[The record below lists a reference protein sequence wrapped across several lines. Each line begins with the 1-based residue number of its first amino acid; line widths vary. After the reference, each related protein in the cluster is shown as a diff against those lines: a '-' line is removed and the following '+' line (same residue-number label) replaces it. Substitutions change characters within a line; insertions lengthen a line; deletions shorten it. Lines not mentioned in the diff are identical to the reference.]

1 MEELFRFL
9 LTRPAQ
15 ALDPSSTPVIPV
27 VATPDFHMALVDAR
41 NTEHPVETVHSI
53 AEERAATLALP
64 LPAETQFSPGLK
76 RLWAVL
82 RADPDMGAIEAATA
96 VTDEFGH
103 NPADLAADAV
113 FSENRLL
120 LGDRIIIQAI
130 IGPGDPPLVE
140 SAHALAA
147 ATVVFALAGD
157 DPRIEAPGGVAALLQ
172 ATLELPGDV
181 FPLPLETP
189 AEVTPPPPA
198 GGGMTPGRAEELG
211 ELRAGLQTSINE
223 LTRVAPEDIA
233 LPVAPSAPALESAP
247 PSSTTAPRVMARF
260 VPTPSAREQ
269 GLRLTER
276 AVEGLSE
283 GTRALLQERSIDLAA
298 TTLPAAIDHLAGD
311 LAAAEL
317 ELLSGTAPQ
326 SRVMITLGS
335 ELVPLDALLAAPVVT
350 PGGLPGVPTT
360 HGSLKPAGIGDL
372 LVVRQFL
379 KRYEPREI
387 AHVENILQGE
397 SKSREHRRARTT
409 EETFIIEEETKKEEE
424 RDLQS
429 TERSELQTEVSRTT
443 KSDAS
448 LKQGLTISASYGP
461 SVDLTSTTELAA
473 SSAKEE
479 ATKTA
484 TSYSKDV
491 TARAASKV
499 SERRRTERIL
509 RTVEV
514 FEELNKHG
522 IDNTDG
528 SGHVIGQYQ
537 WVDKIYEAQ
546 VFNYGK
552 RLLFDLMI
560 PEPAAFVLHAAA
572 TPPSSEEPLVKPAP
586 FTLTPAEIDEWGYT
600 WYVQQYEAVGV
611 APPPQPYITIA
622 KALAGEGQD
631 GQGTQAAEL
640 PVKDGYQAIS
650 GFVIVSYT
658 VESGYMVFVTVGKGI
673 HQFDGNTALWRAIPM
688 ANEVENIPFTVLIS
702 GVHHYTVAVEVHCQR
717 TQRALDA
724 WKLETHAAILQ
735 AYQQKLRDYEDAVA
749 QRQIQAGIQI
759 EGRNPGENERLIRTE
774 IKKSALAL
782 LTAQQ
787 FDHFGA
793 IVPSAEGYPQLDLTE
808 AGPEG
813 RYIRFFENAFEW
825 EQLTFFFYPYF
836 WGRKGGWI
844 DRALLGDV
852 DPLFADFIRAGSARV
867 VLPVR
872 PGFERAVGYF
882 LASGKPWNGGDLP
895 WIGSGLYVSII
906 DEIRERDDAPGDETP
921 SGDPWDVRLP
931 TSLVILRQEAGL
943 PAWEKNDAGEWV
955 PV

>member
-15 ALDPSSTPVIPV
+15 SLDPGSSPVIPV
-27 VATPDFHMALVDAR
+27 EATPDFHTALVDAR
-41 NTEHPVETVHSI
+41 NTAHPVETIHRM
-53 AEERAATLALP
+53 AEARAATLALP
-64 LPAETQFSPGLK
+64 LPAETQFGPGLE
-76 RLWAVL
+76 RLWALL
-82 RADPDMGAIEAATA
+82 RDDPDMSAAEAGAA
-96 VTDEFGH
+96 VIDVFGDS
-103 NPADLAADAV
+103 PADLVANAA
-113 FSENRLL
+113 FIENRRL
-120 LGDRIIIQAI
+120 LGDRIIIQTI
-130 IGPGDPPLVE
+130 IGTGNPPLME
-140 SAHALAA
+140 CAQALAV
-147 ATVVFALAGD
+147 ATVVGALARD
-157 DPRIEAPGGVAALLQ
+157 DSQIESPGGVAALLR
-172 ATLELPGDV
+172 ATLELPGDL

-189 AEVTPPPPA
+189 AEATPPPPA
-198 GGGMTPGRAEELG
+198 GGGMTPGRAEELSQ
-211 ELRAGLQTSINE
+211 LRAGLQASIDE
-223 LTRVAPEDIA
+223 LTRAAPEDIA
-233 LPVAPSAPALESAP
+233 LPVAPTAPTLESAP
-247 PSSTTAPRVMARF
+247 PSSATAPRVMARF
-260 VPTPSAREQ
+260 VSPPAAREL
-269 GLRLTER
+269 GLRLNQR
-276 AVEGLSE
+276 AADALSR
-283 GTRALLQERSIDLAA
+283 GTRALLEERSIDLAA
-298 TTLPAAIDHLAGD
+298 TTLPVAVDHLAGD
-311 LAAAEL
+311 LAAAER
-317 ELLSGTAPQ
+317 ELLTGTAPK

-360 HGSLKPAGIGDL
+360 HGTLKPAGIGDL

-379 KRYEPREI
+379 KRYEAREI

-409 EETFIIEEETKKEEE
+409 EETFITEEETKKEEE
-424 RDLQS
+424 RDLQT

-479 ATKTA
+479 ATRTA

-514 FEELNKHG
+514 FEELNRHG
-522 IDNTDG
+522 IDNTKG
-528 SGHVIGQYQ
+528 PGHIIGQYQ
-537 WVDKIYEAQ
+537 WLDKLYEAQ

-586 FTLTPAEIDEWGYT
+586 FTLTPDQITEGNYP
-600 WYVQQYEAVGV
+600 WYVQQYEAAGV

-622 KALAGEGQD
+622 KALSGEGQS
-631 GQGTQAAEL
+631 GQGTQAAEI
-640 PVKDGYQAIS
+640 PVKDGYEAIS
-650 GFVIVSYT
+650 GFVIVSSISA
-658 VESGYMVFVTVGKGI
+658 SGFLIHVTVGKGI
-673 HQFDGNTALWRAIPM
+673 HQFDGTTALWRAIPM
-688 ANEVENIPFTVLIS
+688 ANEVENIPFTVLVF
-702 GVHHYTVAVEVHCQR
+702 GVDHYAIAVEVHCQR
-717 TQRALDA
+717 TKRALDA

-836 WGRKGGWI
+836 WGRKGGWM
-844 DRALLGDV
+844 DRALLNDV

-882 LASGKPWNGGDLP
+882 LATGKIWNGGDLP

-921 SGDPWDVRLP
+921 YGDPWDVRLP
-931 TSLVILRQEAGL
+931 TSLVILRQEASL
-943 PAWEKNDAGEWV
+943 PAWEKNAAGEWV

>member
-15 ALDPSSTPVIPV
+15 ALDPSSNPIIPV
-27 VATPDFHMALVDAR
+27 EATPDFHTALVDAR
-41 NTEHPVETVHSI
+41 NTAHPVETVHRI
-53 AEERAATLALP
+53 AEARAATLTQP
-64 LPAETQFSPGLK
+64 LPAEAQFSPGLK
-76 RLWAVL
+76 RLWAAL
-82 RADPDMGAIEAATA
+82 RADPDMGATEAATA
-96 VTDEFGH
+96 VTDEFGV
-103 NPADLAADAV
+103 NPAGLAAGGA
-113 FSENRLL
+113 FTENRQL
-120 LGDRIIIQAI
+120 LGDRIIIQTI
-130 IGPGDPPLVE
+130 IGPGNPPVVE
-140 SAHALAA
+140 SAQALAA
-147 ATVVFALAGD
+147 ATVVVALAGD

-189 AEVTPPPPA
+189 AAATPPPPA
-198 GGGMTPGRAEELG
+198 GGGMTPGRAEVLR

-223 LTRVAPEDIA
+223 LTRAAPEDIA
-233 LPVAPSAPALESAP
+233 LPAAPALEGAP
-247 PSSTTAPRVMARF
+247 PSSATAPGVMARF
-260 VPTPSAREQ
+260 VPPPSAREL
-269 GLRLTER
+269 GLRLTQR
-276 AVEGLSE
+276 AAEALSE
-283 GTRALLQERSIDLAA
+283 GTRALLQDRSIDLAA
-298 TTLPAAIDHLAGD
+298 TTLPAAVDHLAGD
-311 LAAAEL
+311 LSAVEL
-317 ELLSGTAPQ
+317 ELLTGTAPQ
-326 SRVMITLGS
+326 SRVMVTLGS

-350 PGGLPGVPTT
+350 PGGLPGVPAT
-360 HGSLKPAGIGDL
+360 HGTLKPAGIGDL

-379 KRYEPREI
+379 KRYEAREI

-397 SKSREHRRARTT
+397 SKSRKHRRARTT
-409 EETFIIEEETKKEEE
+409 EETFITEEETKKEEE
-424 RDLQS
+424 RDLQT

-479 ATKTA
+479 ATRTA

-522 IDNTDG
+522 IDNTKG
-528 SGHVIGQYQ
+528 TGHIIGQYQ
-537 WVDKIYEAQ
+537 WLDKIYEAQ

-586 FTLTPAEIDEWGYT
+586 FTLTPDGITEGNYP
-600 WYVQQYEAVGV
+600 WYVQQYEAAGV

-658 VESGYMVFVTVGKGI
+658 VDSGFVVLVTVGKGI
-673 HQFDGNTALWRAIPM
+673 HQFDGNTTLWRAIPM
-688 ANEVENIPFTVLIS
+688 ANEVENIPFTVLVS

-793 IVPSAEGYPQLDLTE
+793 IVPSTEGYPQLDFTE

-882 LASGKPWNGGDLP
+882 LDSGKIWNGGDLP

-921 SGDPWDVRLP
+921 YGDPWDVRLP
-931 TSLVILRQEAGL
+931 TSLVILRQDVGL